1 MRYLFLLLLI
11 LPFSIHTEEFEFK
24 EGDEF
29 LAKKYETIAL
39 FLYRADATRVNIAR
53 DLSYSLNDFMSYAA
67 VDQRDIYKI
76 RKGETFVLTETLR
89 DGDIFEVLTTLNLK
103 PTKNEFEKIKTEI
116 VYSTIVELQKDKIE
130 KNDIEKIV
138 LVNVPSEIYSDLR
151 KIFINLFENSGFKD
165 IKISENVD
173 FQKLYNMKKIQ

>member
-11 LPFSIHTEEFEFK
+11 LPFSIHTEESEFK

-29 LAKKYETIAL
+29 LVKKYETIAL

-76 RKGETFVLTETLR
+76 RKGETFVLTESLR
-89 DGDIFEVLTTLNLK
+89 DGDIFEVNLQSK
-103 PTKNEFEKIKTEI
+103 RTSREK
-116 VYSTIVELQKDKIE
+116 YF
-130 KNDIEKIV
+130 V
-138 LVNVPSEIYSDLR
+138 LSEDL
-151 KIFINLFENSGFKD
+151 
-165 IKISENVD
+165 
-173 FQKLYNMKKIQ
+173 KKSSIALIAEES

>member
-11 LPFSIHTEEFEFK
+11 LPFSIHTEESEFK

-76 RKGETFVLTETLR
+76 RKGETMNFKPSIMKIQTILGWKPSTSLS
-89 DGDIFEVLTTLNLK
+89 DGL
-103 PTKNEFEKIKTEI
+103 
-116 VYSTIVELQKDKIE
+116 
-130 KNDIEKIV
+130 
-138 LVNVPSEIYSDLR
+138 
-151 KIFINLFENSGFKD
+151 IFI
-165 IKISENVD
+165 IK
-173 FQKLYNMKKIQ
+173 KYNKIL